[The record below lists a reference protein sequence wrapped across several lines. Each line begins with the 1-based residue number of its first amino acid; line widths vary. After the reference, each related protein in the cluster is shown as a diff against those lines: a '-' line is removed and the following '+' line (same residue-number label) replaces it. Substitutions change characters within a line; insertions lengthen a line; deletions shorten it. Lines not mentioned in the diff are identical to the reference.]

1 MYIKKIDIFGKLTII
16 DYKWLHKAM
25 MMTISQE
32 VISKLLLAEIF
43 WNVKLHLFI
52 YWIACCVVL
61 QLGNARQK
69 DDWEAYI
76 LK

>member
-1 MYIKKIDIFGKLTII
+1 MHIKKIDIFGKLTII

-52 YWIACCVVL
+52 YWIACCVAL
-61 QLGNARQK
+61 QLGNPRQI
-69 DDWEAYI
+69 DYWETLI
-76 LK
+76 SK